1 MYRYDEFDER
11 FVNERVAQ
19 FRRQVKRRIEGE
31 LTEDQFRP
39 LRLMNGLYLQLHA
52 YMLRINVPYG
62 TLSSKQMR
70 KFAYIA
76 RTYDKNFGHFTTR
89 QNIQYNWIKLE
100 DTPDILQH
108 LADVEVTGIQ
118 SSGNCVRNI
127 TSDQYAGRAKDELAD
142 PRVYCELLRQYS
154 FLHPE
159 FSYLPRKFKIAV
171 TGSPNDRAA
180 VAVHDIGLRM
190 HKNEQGEIGFEVLVG
205 GGLGRT
211 PYIGHTIRKW
221 LAPEHLLSYVESIL
235 RVYNMQG
242 RRDNIHK
249 ARIKIIVNQ
258 MGIDKYRELVD
269 KEWELTKDGALKVPD
284 EEVARINAYFAPPQ
298 YEQLDGPDRSARQA
312 ARRRPRV
319 RALDARQR
327 RRAQGAG
334 LRDRQPVAE
343 GARQGA
349 RRHHGRQDGRRRRSR
364 RPLQPRRDPRE
375 PPAESRARRRQA
387 VRAATSCG
395 TSSTALELATPNLGL
410 LSDIICC
417 PGLDY
422 CALANA
428 RSIPIAQ
435 DISRAFTD
443 LDELQKIGQFTI
455 NISGCMN
462 ACGHHHVGHIGIL
475 GVDKRGQEFFQLT
488 LGGSSDQHAS
498 LGDRLGPGL
507 PQAEVPAAI
516 RKIVDAYLVIR
527 QQNERFLD
535 TYRRVGIEP
544 FKSCRLRRRKPGG
557 LMALIKNGELVTSS
571 FVDASAA
578 EAIPPAGPVIVSL
591 QQWKAHRDDLLAR
604 GTPLGIRLHS
614 DQSPELIAADVPH
627 FALVAL
633 EFPKFRDGRAYSYA
647 RLLRERYGFKGELR
661 AVGEVLLEQLFF
673 MLRTGFDAFELQS
686 ADPLERLPHG
696 ARGFLGVV
704 SADGGRPADGDAAT
718 PHEALDRANPC
729 PSSSHKLVTSGF
741 IE

>member
-1 MYRYDEFDER
+1 MYRYDEFDAR

-19 FRRQVKRRIEGE
+19 FRRQVNRRLAGE

-62 TLSSKQMR
+62 TLASKQMR
-70 KFAYIA
+70 KFAYLA
-76 RTYDKNFGHFTTR
+76 RNYDKNFGHFTTR
-89 QNIQYNWIKLE
+89 QNLQFNWIKLE
-100 DTPDILQH
+100 QVPDILQH

-127 TSDQYAGRAKDELAD
+127 TADQYAGRAKDELAD

-190 HKNEQGEIGFEVLVG
+190 HKNEQGQMGFEVLVG

-211 PYIGHTIRKW
+211 PYIAHTIRKW
-221 LAPEHLLSYVESIL
+221 LAPEDLLAYVESIL

-269 KEWELTKDGALKVPD
+269 KDFEFTKNGALKVPED
-284 EEVARINAYFAPPQ
+284 EVARINAYFAPPQ
-298 YEQLDGPDRSARQA
+298 YEKLEDQTPAIAKIRSGDRAFDRWMRGNVVEHKVPGYAIVNLSLKAPGKTPGDITADKMDAVADLADQYSFGEIRVTHRQNL
-312 ARRRPRV
+312 V
-319 RALDARQR
+319 LVDVKQSELYELWHKLVAL
-327 RRAQGAG
+327 G
-334 LRDRQPVAE
+334 
-343 GARQGA
+343 
-349 RRHHGRQDGRRRRSR
+349 
-364 RPLQPRRDPRE
+364 
-375 PPAESRARRRQA
+375 
-387 VRAATSCG
+387 
-395 TSSTALELATPNLGL
+395 LATPNLWL
-410 LSDIICC
+410 LTDIICC
-417 PGLDY
+417 PGLDF

-435 DISRAFTD
+435 DISHAFTD

-475 GVDKRGQEFFQLT
+475 GVDKRGEEFFQLT
-488 LGGSSDQHAS
+488 LGGSSDQNAS

-507 PQAEVPAAI
+507 PQAEVPTAI
-516 RKIVDAYLVIR
+516 RKIVDTYLVVR
-527 QQNERFLD
+527 QQQERFLD

-544 FKSCRLRRRKPGG
+544 FK
-557 LMALIKNGELVTSS
+557 AAVYGEESQ
-571 FVDASAA
+571 AA
-578 EAIPPAGPVIVSL
+578 
-591 QQWKAHRDDLLAR
+591 
-604 GTPLGIRLHS
+604 
-614 DQSPELIAADVPH
+614 
-627 FALVAL
+627 
-633 EFPKFRDGRAYSYA
+633 
-647 RLLRERYGFKGELR
+647 
-661 AVGEVLLEQLFF
+661 
-673 MLRTGFDAFELQS
+673 
-686 ADPLERLPHG
+686 
-696 ARGFLGVV
+696 
-704 SADGGRPADGDAAT
+704 
-718 PHEALDRANPC
+718 
-729 PSSSHKLVTSGF
+729 
-741 IE
+741 

>member
-11 FVNERVAQ
+11 FARERVAQ
-19 FRRQVKRRIEGE
+19 FRRQVKRRIGGE

-70 KFAYIA
+70 KFAFIA
-76 RTYDKNFGHFTTR
+76 RNYDKNFGHFTTR

-100 DTPDILQH
+100 ETPDILQH

-127 TSDQYAGRAKDELAD
+127 TADQYAGRAKDELAD

-180 VAVHDIGLRM
+180 VAVHDIGMRM
-190 HKNEQGEIGFEVLVG
+190 HKNEQGEMGFEVLVG

-211 PYIGHTIRKW
+211 PYIGQTIRKW
-221 LAPEHLLSYVESIL
+221 LAPEHLLSYVEAIL

-284 EEVARINAYFAPPQ
+284 EEVARIDAYFAPPE
-298 YEQLDGPDRSARQA
+298 YETLIDETALLEKLRAGDKAFDRWMRGNVIEHKVPGYAIVNVSLKATGKAPGDITADQMDAVADLADRYSMGEIRVSHRQNL
-312 ARRRPRV
+312 V
-319 RALDARQR
+319 LVDVKQ
-327 RRAQGAG
+327 
-334 LRDRQPVAE
+334 AE
-343 GARQGA
+343 IHELWRT
-349 RRHHGRQDGRRRRSR
+349 
-364 RPLQPRRDPRE
+364 L
-375 PPAESRARRRQA
+375 
-387 VRAATSCG
+387 V
-395 TSSTALELATPNLGL
+395 ALELATPNLGL
-410 LSDIICC
+410 LTDIICC
-417 PGLDY
+417 PGLDF

-435 DISRAFTD
+435 DIARAFTD

-475 GVDKRGQEFFQLT
+475 GVDKRNEEFFQLT

-507 PQAEVPAAI
+507 PQAEVPKAI
-516 RKIVDAYLVIR
+516 RKIVDTYLVVR
-527 QQNERFLD
+527 EHGERFLD

-544 FKSCRLRRRKPGG
+544 FKSAVYGV
-557 LMALIKNGELVTSS
+557 ESQ
-571 FVDASAA
+571 AA
-578 EAIPPAGPVIVSL
+578 
-591 QQWKAHRDDLLAR
+591 
-604 GTPLGIRLHS
+604 
-614 DQSPELIAADVPH
+614 
-627 FALVAL
+627 
-633 EFPKFRDGRAYSYA
+633 
-647 RLLRERYGFKGELR
+647 
-661 AVGEVLLEQLFF
+661 
-673 MLRTGFDAFELQS
+673 
-686 ADPLERLPHG
+686 
-696 ARGFLGVV
+696 
-704 SADGGRPADGDAAT
+704 
-718 PHEALDRANPC
+718 
-729 PSSSHKLVTSGF
+729 
-741 IE
+741 

>member
-1 MYRYDEFDER
+1 MYRYDEFDAT

-19 FRRQVKRRIEGE
+19 FRRQVKRRLGGE

-52 YMLRINVPYG
+52 YMLRVNVPYG

-76 RTYDKNFGHFTTR
+76 RTYDRNFGHFTTR

-100 DTPDILQH
+100 ETPDLLQH
-108 LADVEVTGIQ
+108 LADVEVTAIQ

-142 PRVYCELLRQYS
+142 PRVYCEVLRQYS

-211 PYIGHTIRKW
+211 PYIGQTIRKW
-221 LAPEHLLSYVESIL
+221 LAPEHLLSYVEAIL

-269 KEWELTKDGALKVPD
+269 REWELTKNGVLKVPD
-284 EEVARINAYFAPPQ
+284 EEIQRINAYFAPPH
-298 YEQLDGPDRSARQA
+298 YERLTDGTDEVQRLRAGDRAFDRWVRGNVVEHKVPGYAIVNVSLKAPGKAPGDITADKMDAVADLADRYSFGEIRVSHRQNL
-312 ARRRPRV
+312 V
-319 RALDARQR
+319 LVDVKQTELHALWHELA
-327 RRAQGAG
+327 
-334 LRDRQPVAE
+334 
-343 GARQGA
+343 
-349 RRHHGRQDGRRRRSR
+349 
-364 RPLQPRRDPRE
+364 
-375 PPAESRARRRQA
+375 
-387 VRAATSCG
+387 
-395 TSSTALELATPNLGL
+395 ALELATPNLGL
-410 LSDIICC
+410 LSDMICC
-417 PGLDY
+417 PGLDF
-422 CALANA
+422 CGLANA

-435 DISRAFTD
+435 DISRAFND
-443 LDELQKIGQFTI
+443 LDELQRIGQFTI

-475 GVDKRGQEFFQLT
+475 GVDKRGEEFFQLT
-488 LGGSSDQHAS
+488 LGGSSDQNAS

-507 PQAEVPAAI
+507 PQADVPAAI
-516 RKIVDAYLVIR
+516 RKIVDTYLVLR
-527 QQNERFLD
+527 EHNERFLD

-544 FKSCRLRRRKPGG
+544 FKGAVYGG
-557 LMALIKNGELVTSS
+557 ETK
-571 FVDASAA
+571 AA
-578 EAIPPAGPVIVSL
+578 
-591 QQWKAHRDDLLAR
+591 
-604 GTPLGIRLHS
+604 
-614 DQSPELIAADVPH
+614 
-627 FALVAL
+627 
-633 EFPKFRDGRAYSYA
+633 
-647 RLLRERYGFKGELR
+647 
-661 AVGEVLLEQLFF
+661 
-673 MLRTGFDAFELQS
+673 
-686 ADPLERLPHG
+686 
-696 ARGFLGVV
+696 
-704 SADGGRPADGDAAT
+704 
-718 PHEALDRANPC
+718 
-729 PSSSHKLVTSGF
+729 
-741 IE
+741 

>member
-1 MYRYDEFDER
+1 MYRYDEFDAR

-19 FRRQVKRRIEGE
+19 FRRQVKRRLAGE

-70 KFAYIA
+70 KFAYLA
-76 RTYDKNFGHFTTR
+76 RNYDKNFGHFTTR
-89 QNIQYNWIKLE
+89 QNLQFHWIKLE
-100 DTPDILQH
+100 QVPDILQH

-127 TSDQYAGRAKDELAD
+127 TADQYAGRAKDELAD

-190 HKNEQGEIGFEVLVG
+190 HQNEQGELGFEVLVG

-211 PYIGHTIRKW
+211 PYIAHTIREW
-221 LAPEHLLSYVESIL
+221 LAPQDLLAYVESIL
-235 RVYNMQG
+235 RIYNMQG

-269 KEWELTKDGALKVPD
+269 KDFEFTKNGALKVPD
-284 EEVARINAYFAPPQ
+284 DEIARINAYFALPQ
-298 YEQLDGPDRSARQA
+298 YEKLGDQA
-312 ARRRPRV
+312 ATLAKIRSGDRAFDRWMRGNVVEHKVSGYAIVNISLKAPGKTPGDITADKMDAVADLADRYSFGEIRV
-319 RALDARQR
+319 THRQNLVLVDVK
-327 RRAQGAG
+327 QSE
-334 LRDRQPVAE
+334 LYE
-343 GARQGA
+343 LW
-349 RRHHGRQDGRRRRSR
+349 HE
-364 RPLQPRRDPRE
+364 L
-375 PPAESRARRRQA
+375 
-387 VRAATSCG
+387 
-395 TSSTALELATPNLGL
+395 TALELATPNLGL
-410 LSDIICC
+410 LTDIICC
-417 PGLDY
+417 PGLDF

-435 DISRAFTD
+435 DISHAFTD

-475 GVDKRGQEFFQLT
+475 GVDKRGEEFFQLT

-507 PQAEVPAAI
+507 PQAEVPGAI
-516 RKIVDAYLVIR
+516 RKIVDTYLVIR
-527 QQNERFLD
+527 EHQERFLD

-544 FKSCRLRRRKPGG
+544 FK
-557 LMALIKNGELVTSS
+557 AAVYGEESQ
-571 FVDASAA
+571 AA
-578 EAIPPAGPVIVSL
+578 
-591 QQWKAHRDDLLAR
+591 
-604 GTPLGIRLHS
+604 
-614 DQSPELIAADVPH
+614 
-627 FALVAL
+627 
-633 EFPKFRDGRAYSYA
+633 
-647 RLLRERYGFKGELR
+647 
-661 AVGEVLLEQLFF
+661 
-673 MLRTGFDAFELQS
+673 
-686 ADPLERLPHG
+686 
-696 ARGFLGVV
+696 
-704 SADGGRPADGDAAT
+704 
-718 PHEALDRANPC
+718 
-729 PSSSHKLVTSGF
+729 
-741 IE
+741 

>member
-11 FVNERVAQ
+11 FVHERVAQ

-221 LAPEHLLSYVESIL
+221 LAPEHLLSYVEAIL

-284 EEVARINAYFAPPQ
+284 EEVARINAYFALPQ
-298 YEQLDGPDRSARQA
+298 YEQLEEQTAALATLRAGDRAFERWMRGNVVEHKVPGYAIVNLSLKAPGKVPGDITADKMDAVADLADRYSLGEIRVTHRQNLVLVDVKQA
-312 ARRRPRV
+312 E
-319 RALDARQR
+319 LHELWQR
-327 RRAQGAG
+327 LA
-334 LRDRQPVAE
+334 
-343 GARQGA
+343 
-349 RRHHGRQDGRRRRSR
+349 
-364 RPLQPRRDPRE
+364 
-375 PPAESRARRRQA
+375 
-387 VRAATSCG
+387 
-395 TSSTALELATPNLGL
+395 ALELATPNLGL

-422 CALANA
+422 CSLANA

-455 NISGCMN
+455 NISGCIN

-475 GVDKRGQEFFQLT
+475 GVDKRNEEFFQLT
-488 LGGSSDQHAS
+488 LGGSSDQNAS

-507 PQAEVPAAI
+507 PQAEVPTAI

-544 FKSCRLRRRKPGG
+544 FKS
-557 LMALIKNGELVTSS
+557 AVYGEESR
-571 FVDASAA
+571 AA
-578 EAIPPAGPVIVSL
+578 
-591 QQWKAHRDDLLAR
+591 
-604 GTPLGIRLHS
+604 
-614 DQSPELIAADVPH
+614 
-627 FALVAL
+627 
-633 EFPKFRDGRAYSYA
+633 
-647 RLLRERYGFKGELR
+647 
-661 AVGEVLLEQLFF
+661 
-673 MLRTGFDAFELQS
+673 
-686 ADPLERLPHG
+686 
-696 ARGFLGVV
+696 
-704 SADGGRPADGDAAT
+704 
-718 PHEALDRANPC
+718 
-729 PSSSHKLVTSGF
+729 
-741 IE
+741 

>member
-1 MYRYDEFDER
+1 MYRYDEFDAR

-19 FRRQVKRRIEGE
+19 FRRQVKRRLTGE

-39 LRLMNGLYLQLHA
+39 LRLMNGVYLQLHA

-62 TLSSKQMR
+62 TLSSKQLR
-70 KFAYIA
+70 KFAFIA
-76 RTYDKNFGHFTTR
+76 RHYDKNFGHFTTR

-100 DTPDILQH
+100 QVPDILQH

-127 TSDQYAGRAKDELAD
+127 TADQYAGRAKDELAD

-180 VAVHDIGLRM
+180 VAVHDSGLRM
-190 HKNEQGEIGFEVLVG
+190 HKNAQGEIGFEVLVG

-211 PYIGHTIRKW
+211 PYIGQTIRKW

-235 RVYNMQG
+235 RVYNMHG

-269 KEWELTKDGALKVPD
+269 KDWEFTKDGVLKVPD
-284 EEVARINAYFAPPQ
+284 EELARIDAYFAPPQ
-298 YEQLDGPDRSARQA
+298 YEKLADEAELLAKARSGDRAFDRWVRGNVIEHKVPGYAIVNISLKAPGKAPGDITADKMDAVADLADRYSLGEIRVSHRQNL
-312 ARRRPRV
+312 V
-319 RALDARQR
+319 LVDVKQTELYELW
-327 RRAQGAG
+327 QK
-334 LRDRQPVAE
+334 LAE
-343 GARQGA
+343 
-349 RRHHGRQDGRRRRSR
+349 
-364 RPLQPRRDPRE
+364 
-375 PPAESRARRRQA
+375 
-387 VRAATSCG
+387 
-395 TSSTALELATPNLGL
+395 LELATPNLGL

-417 PGLDY
+417 PGLDF

-488 LGGSSDQHAS
+488 LGGSSDQNAS

-507 PQAEVPAAI
+507 PQNEVPAAI
-516 RKIVDAYLVIR
+516 RKIVDVYLEIR
-527 QQNERFLD
+527 ALDERFLD

-544 FKSCRLRRRKPGG
+544 FK
-557 LMALIKNGELVTSS
+557 AAVYGEETR
-571 FVDASAA
+571 AA
-578 EAIPPAGPVIVSL
+578 
-591 QQWKAHRDDLLAR
+591 
-604 GTPLGIRLHS
+604 
-614 DQSPELIAADVPH
+614 
-627 FALVAL
+627 
-633 EFPKFRDGRAYSYA
+633 
-647 RLLRERYGFKGELR
+647 
-661 AVGEVLLEQLFF
+661 
-673 MLRTGFDAFELQS
+673 
-686 ADPLERLPHG
+686 
-696 ARGFLGVV
+696 
-704 SADGGRPADGDAAT
+704 
-718 PHEALDRANPC
+718 
-729 PSSSHKLVTSGF
+729 
-741 IE
+741 

>member
-1 MYRYDEFDER
+1 MYRYDEFDAR

-19 FRRQVKRRIEGE
+19 FRRQVTRRLAGE

-62 TLSSKQMR
+62 TLASKQMR
-70 KFAYIA
+70 KFAYLA
-76 RTYDKNFGHFTTR
+76 RNYDKNFGHFTTR
-89 QNIQYNWIKLE
+89 QNLQFNWIKLE
-100 DTPDILQH
+100 QVPDILQH

-127 TSDQYAGRAKDELAD
+127 TADQYAGRAKDELAD

-190 HKNEQGEIGFEVLVG
+190 HKNEQGELGFEVLVG

-211 PYIGHTIRKW
+211 PYIAHTIRKW
-221 LAPEHLLSYVESIL
+221 LAPEDLLAYVESIL

-269 KEWELTKDGALKVPD
+269 KDFEFTKNGALKVPED
-284 EEVARINAYFAPPQ
+284 EVARINAYFAPPQ
-298 YEQLDGPDRSARQA
+298 YEKLEDQTPAIAKIRSGDRAFDRWMRGNVVEHKVPGYAIVNLSLKAPGKTPGDITADKMDAVADLADQYSFGEIRVTHRQNL
-312 ARRRPRV
+312 V
-319 RALDARQR
+319 LVDVKQSELYELWHKLVAL
-327 RRAQGAG
+327 G
-334 LRDRQPVAE
+334 
-343 GARQGA
+343 
-349 RRHHGRQDGRRRRSR
+349 
-364 RPLQPRRDPRE
+364 
-375 PPAESRARRRQA
+375 
-387 VRAATSCG
+387 
-395 TSSTALELATPNLGL
+395 LATPNLGL
-410 LSDIICC
+410 LTDIICC
-417 PGLDY
+417 PGLDF

-435 DISRAFTD
+435 DISHAFTD

-475 GVDKRGQEFFQLT
+475 GVDKRGEEFFQLT
-488 LGGSSDQHAS
+488 LGGSSDQNAS

-507 PQAEVPAAI
+507 PQAEVPTAI
-516 RKIVDAYLVIR
+516 RKIVDTYLVVR
-527 QQNERFLD
+527 QQQERFLD

-544 FKSCRLRRRKPGG
+544 FK
-557 LMALIKNGELVTSS
+557 AAVYGEESQ
-571 FVDASAA
+571 AA
-578 EAIPPAGPVIVSL
+578 
-591 QQWKAHRDDLLAR
+591 
-604 GTPLGIRLHS
+604 
-614 DQSPELIAADVPH
+614 
-627 FALVAL
+627 
-633 EFPKFRDGRAYSYA
+633 
-647 RLLRERYGFKGELR
+647 
-661 AVGEVLLEQLFF
+661 
-673 MLRTGFDAFELQS
+673 
-686 ADPLERLPHG
+686 
-696 ARGFLGVV
+696 
-704 SADGGRPADGDAAT
+704 
-718 PHEALDRANPC
+718 
-729 PSSSHKLVTSGF
+729 
-741 IE
+741 

>member
-1 MYRYDEFDER
+1 MYRYDEFDSR

-19 FRRQVKRRIEGE
+19 FRRQVKRRLSGE

-52 YMLRINVPYG
+52 YMLRVNVPYG

-100 DTPDILQH
+100 ETPDILQH

-127 TSDQYAGRAKDELAD
+127 TADQYAGRAKDELAD

-211 PYIGHTIRKW
+211 PYIGQTIRKW

-235 RVYNMQG
+235 RIYNMQG

-269 KEWELTKDGALKVPD
+269 QDWEFTKNGVLKVPD
-284 EEVARINAYFAPPQ
+284 DEVARIDSYFAPPQ
-298 YEQLDGPDRSARQA
+298 YEKLADQTDALAKIRSGDRAFDRWVRGNVIEHKVPGYAIVNVSLKAPGKVPGDITADKMDAVADLADRYSLGEIRVTHRQNL
-312 ARRRPRV
+312 V
-319 RALDARQR
+319 LVDVKQSE
-327 RRAQGAG
+327 
-334 LRDRQPVAE
+334 LYELWHKLAE
-343 GARQGA
+343 
-349 RRHHGRQDGRRRRSR
+349 
-364 RPLQPRRDPRE
+364 
-375 PPAESRARRRQA
+375 
-387 VRAATSCG
+387 
-395 TSSTALELATPNLGL
+395 LELATPNLGL

-475 GVDKRGQEFFQLT
+475 GVDKRGEEFFQLT

-544 FKSCRLRRRKPGG
+544 FK
-557 LMALIKNGELVTSS
+557 AAVYGEESR
-571 FVDASAA
+571 AA
-578 EAIPPAGPVIVSL
+578 
-591 QQWKAHRDDLLAR
+591 
-604 GTPLGIRLHS
+604 
-614 DQSPELIAADVPH
+614 
-627 FALVAL
+627 
-633 EFPKFRDGRAYSYA
+633 
-647 RLLRERYGFKGELR
+647 
-661 AVGEVLLEQLFF
+661 
-673 MLRTGFDAFELQS
+673 
-686 ADPLERLPHG
+686 
-696 ARGFLGVV
+696 
-704 SADGGRPADGDAAT
+704 
-718 PHEALDRANPC
+718 
-729 PSSSHKLVTSGF
+729 
-741 IE
+741 